1 MGDGG
6 GGRWAVA
13 WVGCERHAR
22 GARAWWATAAMVGA
36 GCERER
42 RARDARPWWAT
53 AAMGVVGGGVGGGR
67 AARARREA
75 VVGDG

>member
-1 MGDGG
+1 MG
-6 GGRWAVA
+6 A
-13 WVGCERHAR
+13 GCERRAR
-22 GARAWWATAAMVGA
+22 DARAWWATAAMVGA
-36 GCERER
+36 GCER
-42 RARDARPWWAT
+42 RARDARLWWAT